1 MSQQEPNPFDRKGR
15 EAHQEGSYD
24 SQGYQN
30 LAFHPRNVILFL
42 VLIGITGLFLSL
54 STAFVYTRV
63 QSNLPPIKLPPLFLF
78 NTVILLGSSAT
89 MVWAKRM
96 YLADQTQKYQQALI
110 ATMVLSVLFMIAQIF
125 AWRSLFSQ
133 EIFINTDNSA
143 SYLYVISG
151 LHFAHVIAGLPFLGM
166 FLWKARKQ
174 MKEPVSVLVY
184 FSDPEKRL
192 KLRLLTI
199 YWHFLDGLWIYL
211 VLFFY
216 LNYWIR

>member
-1 MSQQEPNPFDRKGR
+1 MSHKEPNPFDRQGR
-15 EAHQEGSYD
+15 QARQAGSFNTD
-24 SQGYQN
+24 SYQN

-54 STAFVYTRV
+54 SAAFVYTRV
-63 QSNLPPIKLPPLFLF
+63 QSDLPPIKLPPLFLF
-78 NTVILLGSSAT
+78 NTIILLGSSAT

-96 YLADQTQKYQQALI
+96 YLADNTRKYQQALI
-110 ATMVLSVLFMIAQIF
+110 ATMGLSILFMIAQVF

-151 LHFAHVIAGLPFLGM
+151 LHFAHVIAGLPFLGL

-174 MKEPVSVLVY
+174 MKEPVSVLIY
-184 FSDPEKRL
+184 FSDPDKRL

>member
-1 MSQQEPNPFDRKGR
+1 
-15 EAHQEGSYD
+15 
-24 SQGYQN
+24 
-30 LAFHPRNVILFL
+30 
-42 VLIGITGLFLSL
+42 
-54 STAFVYTRV
+54 
-63 QSNLPPIKLPPLFLF
+63 
-78 NTVILLGSSAT
+78 